1 MLCFEESR
9 YLTMK
14 RRQVNPAP
22 SSCGSGIASSS
33 LDATLTTI
41 GSSSSTIPLP
51 RSHIHRTPS
60 EIQLAD
66 EVRRAEHDDVRMY
79 ARLVVGMQ
87 SQIQRDY
94 YTNGGVIH
102 PLSKKSLQGVVKT
115 KHANDEDLKKLDG
128 ENEDDWE
135 TSFIPEE
142 QHEDSCSVM
151 SPWSTLTQ
159 RPPPKSE
166 SDASLSTHGSMK
178 NQEEEEDECVFSLEL

>member
-1 MLCFEESR
+1 MFCLEETR

-14 RRQVNPAP
+14 RREVNPAP
-22 SSCGSGIASSS
+22 SSCGSGTASS
-33 LDATLTTI
+33 LTATI

-94 YTNGGVIH
+94 HTNGGVIH

-115 KHANDEDLKKLDG
+115 KLANDEDLKKLDG
-128 ENEDDWE
+128 RHEDDWE

-142 QHEDSCSVM
+142 QHEDSCSVV

-159 RPPPKSE
+159 RPPPKCE

-178 NQEEEEDECVFSLEL
+178 NQEEDECVFSLEL